1 MAVWPPELGWLA
13 GEPIFSVDDTRFTW
27 GDVLLAAEVR
37 GTLAELTELARHALA
52 CSRALAEAGTPPQP
66 DEVRAA
72 ATRFRYERDLLSA
85 EELDAWLARW
95 HLELSD
101 WTGYLGRALSVATLG
116 DELGDAGEPTEG
128 GELSAAVAA
137 DAICSGMLEREA
149 SRLAADAA
157 LASDLAAGGLDR
169 RELIAQVGAEATEA
183 CRALA
188 AAADVEREIGAR
200 ALEWTRIDAELL
212 ELADAD
218 AAREAALCVRVDG
231 RPLADVAADIGVAVE
246 RRALYLEEA
255 EQERLTELLGAG
267 PGELVG
273 PVARNGVFL
282 LVHVRSRTRPSAA
295 DPELRQR
302 AASYLVGR
310 ATKRALESRVRWA

>member
-13 GEPIFSVDDTRFTW
+13 GEPVFSVDDTRFTW
-27 GDVLLAAEVR
+27 GDVLLAAEVC
-37 GTLAELTELARHALA
+37 GTVAELTELARHALA
-52 CSRALAEAGTPPQP
+52 CSRALSEAGTPPQL
-66 DEVRAA
+66 DDVSAA

-101 WTGYLGRALSVATLG
+101 WTGYLHRVLSVATFG
-116 DELGDAGEPTEG
+116 GELGDAGGPAEG

-149 SRLAADAA
+149 ARFAADAA
-157 LASDLAAGGLDR
+157 LARSLAAGGLDR
-169 RELIAQVGAEATEA
+169 RVLIAQIGGEASEA
-183 CRALA
+183 RQALE
-188 AAADVEREIGAR
+188 AAADVEREIGVR

-231 RPLADVAADIGVAVE
+231 RPLADVAADIGVTVE
-246 RRALYLEEA
+246 PRALYLEEA
-255 EQERLTELLGAG
+255 EQERLTELLGAA

-273 PVARNGVFL
+273 PFARDGVFL
-282 LVHVRSRTRPSAA
+282 LVHVHSRTRPSVA
-295 DPELRQR
+295 DPELQR
-302 AASYLVGR
+302 RATSYLVQHATQR
-310 ATKRALESRVRWA
+310 AIESRVRWA